1 MRIILTLLMI
11 YPVLVWGQTITG
23 TLTDSTTGKGIDF
36 AGDWMK
42 QGQKGRSDAPRKLPT
57 CYQIVL
63 VFITS

>member
-42 QGQKGRSDAPRKLPT
+42 QGQKGRSHAARKLPT
-57 CYQIVL
+57 FYQVKQ